1 MTHYNDKDPSTSPL
15 TDRQASSLLR
25 EGIAGPARPVDDLIL
40 RLERTDG
47 ERWLVDAIARLNSWM
62 DFPVEHAHSGKMS
75 LSQAEALKDVAKRRM
90 TAESSSDARLAGL
103 LGYFI
108 ALGSALAHHGTLI
121 ASRSR
126 EEVDNALVDLA
137 EACPDPWRSLLQD
150 AVMRDR

>member
-25 EGIAGPARPVDDLIL
+25 EGIAGPVRPVDDLIL

-47 ERWLVDAIARLNSWM
+47 ERWLVGAIARLNSWV
-62 DFPVEHAHSGKMS
+62 DFPVEDAVSGRMS
-75 LSQAEALKDVAKRRM
+75 LAQAESLKDVTKRRM
-90 TAESSSDARLAGL
+90 TAESSSDGRLAGL

-108 ALGSALAHHGTLI
+108 ALGGALAHHGKLI

-137 EACPDPWRSLLQD
+137 EACPEPWRSMLHD
-150 AVMRDR
+150 AAMRDR